1 MPVDSLITCF
11 YFFGIT
17 IDTIIAISAIIAV
30 FVSILTFRQNRLSKH
45 AFIAPSSEAG
55 FVEFGSGFENP
66 QCLSFSLENYGINPA
81 SKVKAEIFSYNRADV
96 DGTNKTPQQL
106 LSLERYFFN
115 PLPNGSKWNIK
126 ISGPE
131 LNTTQLGDIS
141 LLGSN
146 YFILKL
152 SYSDEILGKMY
163 DDVFYWSVN
172 DENKLVEVEPVSYE
186 QLEKFKSLV

>member
-1 MPVDSLITCF
+1 MCIEL
-11 YFFGIT
+11 
-17 IDTIIAISAIIAV
+17 IIAFSAVVAV
-30 FVSILTFRQNRLSKH
+30 FVSILTFRQSIIFNREEKQSKH

-55 FVEFGSGFENP
+55 FVDFGSGFENP

-81 SKVKAEIFSYNRADV
+81 SNVQAEIFSYNRTDV

-126 ISGPE
+126 ISGQE

-152 SYSDEILGKMY
+152 SYSDEILDKKY

-172 DENKLVEVEPVSYE
+172 GEKKLVEVEPVSFE

>member
-1 MPVDSLITCF
+1 MCIEFILAF
-11 YFFGIT
+11 
-17 IDTIIAISAIIAV
+17 SAVVAV
-30 FVSILTFRQNRLSKH
+30 FISILTLRNSILFHKEEKLSKH
-45 AFIAPSSEAG
+45 AFIAPSSKAG
-55 FVEFGSGFENP
+55 FVDFGSGFENP

-81 SKVKAEIFSYNRADV
+81 SKVKAEIYSYNRADV
-96 DGTNKTPQQL
+96 DGTNITPKQL
-106 LSLERYFFN
+106 LSLERYYFN

-126 ISGPE
+126 ISGQE